1 MSEVLL
7 SREIAAVKFF
17 SRKEVFSEVEVEVEV
32 FLTNILSVSSA
43 QLEGGGL
50 IRGVTILVRSRR
62 SGVD

>member
-1 MSEVLL
+1 MLL

>member
-1 MSEVLL
+1 VSEVLL